1 MELEV
6 LFHGVNMIEDVV
18 DNPGYDALHGRVV
31 DDSLHG
37 VGLPGWRLSVGKYCA
52 VVAAQ
57 DICGEINKDFVESS
71 NDFTFNN
78 VFRGRFVYLG
88 LGYIGLQYFVEHVDF
103 ALLKVFVA
111 IE

>member
-1 MELEV
+1 MEKSIKIL
-6 LFHGVNMIEDVV
+6 LNLQ
-18 DNPGYDALHGRVV
+18 NL
-31 DDSLHG
+31 
-37 VGLPGWRLSVGKYCA
+37 
-52 VVAAQ
+52 
-57 DICGEINKDFVESS
+57 
-71 NDFTFNN
+71 TFNN